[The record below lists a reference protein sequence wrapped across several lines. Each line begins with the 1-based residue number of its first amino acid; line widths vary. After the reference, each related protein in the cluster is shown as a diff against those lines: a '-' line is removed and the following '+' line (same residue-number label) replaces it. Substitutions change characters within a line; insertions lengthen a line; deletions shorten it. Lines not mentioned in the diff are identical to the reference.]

1 MKQKSACS
9 HSLDVIIPS
18 YRFDQNDQQIA
29 AIVSLEQPDNWNIQ
43 FYLIADHPTA
53 AIPATIQQLI
63 QEGHLHFYRNESNKG
78 LSYTR
83 NRGIE
88 LSAGEWILFL
98 DDDIVPAADLLFQ
111 FTKAILE
118 EPSAT
123 AFGGV
128 VRLPAPLNYFTQA
141 LTDAGYTHFFQ
152 LAALEKELA
161 WPVGACMLYRRD
173 KIGKIRFSENFGK
186 DGGEEVDFAIQV
198 KNEYGGR
205 IIAVP
210 AAIIEHPWWHEGR
223 ADFSRPFRYSR
234 GNYWLI
240 SRHPSFAQWRFS
252 NTTEMIFLLLLLT
265 PLSFIAGVSII
276 NWLGIMAC
284 LIVADVILFII
295 KQSRERGKRS
305 WKQWG
310 YGWLIKMAEQG
321 GYLVCCLQ
329 HGYLQGLWQKF
340 DIELRPGRKRHFHTN
355 RWVWAKMGLLLLSF
369 FLLCR
374 G

>member
-1 MKQKSACS
+1 MKQVADSS
-9 HSLDVIIPS
+9 LSLDVIIPS

-29 AIVSLEQPDNWNIQ
+29 AIVSLAQPENWNIR

-53 AIPATIQQLI
+53 AIPASIQQLI
-63 QEGHLHFYRNESNKG
+63 HDGRLQFSRNESNRG

-83 NRGIE
+83 NRGID
-88 LSAGEWILFL
+88 LSMGEWILFL
-98 DDDIVPAADLLFQ
+98 DDDIVPAPDLLLQ
-111 FTKAILE
+111 FTRAILD
-118 EPSAT
+118 EPAAT

-128 VRLPAPLNYFTQA
+128 VRLPAPVNDFTQA

-152 LAALEKELA
+152 LAANEKELP
-161 WPVGACMLYRRD
+161 WPVGASMLYRRD
-173 KIGKIRFSENFGK
+173 KIGSIRFSENFGK

-198 KNEYGGR
+198 KKEAGGR

-210 AAIIEHPWWHEGR
+210 AAIIDHPWWHDGR
-223 ADFSRPFRYSR
+223 PDFSRPFRYSR

-240 SRHPSFAQWRFS
+240 TRHPAFAQWRFS

-265 PLSFIAGVSII
+265 PLSYMAGVSII
-276 NWLGIMAC
+276 NWLGIMVC
-284 LIVADVILFII
+284 LLVADAILYII
-295 KQSRERGKRS
+295 KQAKEKGRRS
-305 WKQWG
+305 WRQWG
-310 YGWLIKMAEQG
+310 YGWLVKMAEQM

-355 RWVWAKMGLLLLSF
+355 RWVWAKMGIMLLSF

>member
-1 MKQKSACS
+1 MSEAILS
-9 HSLDVIIPS
+9 MDVIIPS
-18 YRFDQNDQQIA
+18 YRFDKNEKEIA
-29 AIVSLEQPDNWNIQ
+29 AIVSLQQPKDWHIR

-53 AIPATIQQLI
+53 AIPASIRQLI
-63 QEGHLHFYRNESNKG
+63 YDERLFFYRNESNRG
-78 LSYTR
+78 LSFTR

-88 LSAGEWILFL
+88 LSSGEWILFL
-98 DDDIVPAADLLFQ
+98 DDDIVPAADLLLQ

-123 AFGGV
+123 AFGAV
-128 VRLPAPLNYFTQA
+128 VRLPAPVNDFTQA

-152 LAALEKELA
+152 LAAIGKELA

-173 KIGKIRFSENFGK
+173 KIGKVRFSENFGK

-210 AAIIEHPWWHEGR
+210 AAIIEHPWWHDGR
-223 ADFSRPFRYSR
+223 PDFGRPFRYSR

-240 SRHPSFAQWRFS
+240 SRHPSFVHWRFS
-252 NTTEMIFLLLLLT
+252 NTTEMIFWLLLLT
-265 PLSFIAGVSII
+265 PLSFIAGISII

-284 LIVADVILFII
+284 LIVADVIFFII
-295 KQSRERGKRS
+295 KQSGERGRRS

-321 GYLVCCLQ
+321 GYLACCLQ

-355 RWVWAKMGLLLLSF
+355 RWVWAKMGVLLLSF